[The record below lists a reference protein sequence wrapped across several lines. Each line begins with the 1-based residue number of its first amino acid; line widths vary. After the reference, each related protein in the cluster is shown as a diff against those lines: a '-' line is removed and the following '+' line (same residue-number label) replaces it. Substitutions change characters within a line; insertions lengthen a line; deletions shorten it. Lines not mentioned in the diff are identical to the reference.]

1 MYIDLESC
9 DSVHGQMAV
18 DTEKSGS
25 CGGTGGNSGRSLN
38 CISNLTI
45 P

>member
-1 MYIDLESC
+1 MKC
-9 DSVHGQMAV
+9 DEANGRMTV

-25 CGGTGGNSGRSLN
+25 CGGTGGNSGRSLD
-38 CISNLTI
+38 CIRNLTI